1 MTEITVD
8 RGTHLVAAQAHVW
21 SWDIP
26 VYFFF
31 AGVAAGI
38 MLLTVW
44 LWRRTSLDQR
54 SRWLRW
60 LPFAAPITLAL
71 GMLVL
76 FPHLSYKAHAYRF
89 YTTLKPASPM
99 SWEAWILLLS
109 FPATLLLGLS
119 GLLNREI
126 VALSRWA
133 PIRLLRLGGLL
144 RWAHALA
151 QQYAVGVQ
159 WSNLV
164 LGLALGAYPGFL
176 LGTLVAHPA
185 WHSAALAPIFLV
197 SALLTGAALM
207 RLFPLNSAEHQ
218 ALRGINLWA
227 IALQLCLIAL
237 FLIWL
242 GTGTEAARQAADL
255 FLGGRFTALF
265 WSLVMLAGLVVPM
278 LLELLE
284 GRRRLSPALAS
295 PLLILAGGL
304 FLRLIIV
311 AAG

>member
-8 RGTHLVAAQAHVW
+8 RGTHLVNAQAHVW

-31 AGVAAGI
+31 AGVAAGV

-44 LWRRTSLDQR
+44 LWRRTPVDQR
-54 SRWLRW
+54 SRWMRW
-60 LPFAAPITLAL
+60 LPFAAPIMLAL

-89 YTTLKPASPM
+89 YTTLEPASPM

-109 FPATLLLGLS
+109 FPAALLLGLS
-119 GLLNREI
+119 GLLSREI
-126 VALSRWA
+126 EALSRWA
-133 PIRLLRLGGLL
+133 PVRLLRLGGLV
-144 RWAHALA
+144 RWSHGLARQHA
-151 QQYAVGVQ
+151 VSVQ

-164 LGLALGAYPGFL
+164 LGAALGAYPGFL

-197 SALLTGAALM
+197 SALLAGAALM
-207 RLFPLNSAEHQ
+207 RLFPLSSAEYQVLHK
-218 ALRGINLWA
+218 INLWA
-227 IALQLCLIAL
+227 IALQLVLIAM

-255 FLGGRFTALF
+255 FLGGRYTALF
-265 WSLVMLAGLVVPM
+265 WSLVILAGLVVPL
-278 LLELLE
+278 LLELIA

-295 PLLILAGGL
+295 PVLILAGGL